1 MATKKLE
8 QLLEELSTD
17 DDYLDDQSDKMP
29 GYRFRFGSFS
39 SHSSRGS
46 NQDGQAGGKANSV
59 KYEIK
64 LAVLGKT
71 GVGKT
76 AIIHRFLYDQFPE
89 KHKETIDEVY
99 MNELEL
105 VKGADTR

>member
-1 MATKKLE
+1 MAAKNLE

-17 DDYLDDQSDKMP
+17 DDYPVDDNKMP
-29 GYRFRFGSFS
+29 GYRFRLGSFS

-46 NQDGQAGGKANSV
+46 NQENKTNGV

-76 AIIHRFLYDQFPE
+76 AILHRFLYDQFPE

-99 MNELEL
+99 INELEL
-105 VKGADTR
+105 VKGVDTR

>member
-1 MATKKLE
+1 MAKKLE
-8 QLLEELSTD
+8 QLLEELSTE
-17 DDYLDDQSDKMP
+17 DDYLLDESNDKMP

-39 SHSSRGS
+39 SHSSRNG
-46 NQDGQAGGKANSV
+46 NQDNLNGSKTNGV

-76 AIIHRFLYDQFPE
+76 AIIHRFL
-89 KHKETIDEVY
+89 
-99 MNELEL
+99 
-105 VKGADTR
+105 

>member
-1 MATKKLE
+1 MAKKLE

-17 DDYLDDQSDKMP
+17 DDFLEENITTMP
-29 GYRFRFGSFS
+29 GYRFRLGSFS
-39 SHSSRGS
+39 SHSSRNS
-46 NQDGQAGGKANSV
+46 NHDSLLGQKLNGV

-64 LAVLGKT
+64 LAILGKT

-99 MNELEL
+99 LNELEL
-105 VKGADTR
+105 VKGVDTR